1 MPRRLLIVLAGV
13 ASVLSLS
20 LGSAASAS
28 ASQRIDMK
36 VLLLGTST
44 TEPDFASWQAALQ
57 REGVPFEAIV
67 TSPGHAP
74 ITAATLSDTLPSGTQ
89 EAKYQAVIV
98 SVGQLPECTE
108 SGCVSTL
115 SAAEWTALEEY
126 EQAFHVRQ
134 LTGDVYPSTTY
145 GLNTP
150 TSSGALDGTKGT
162 LSTEGKTI
170 FPYLNGPVGMD
181 TFTYGYEATP
191 LTTQATGASFSTL
204 VSGPNSSALVGI
216 YTRPSGVQEMVET
229 FDQNQYQLQAEL
241 LRHGALNWVT
251 RGVYFGEQRN
261 YVEMDIDDTFSP
273 DDAWSVAKH
282 ENEYTNFAAALRIG
296 PTDVDY
302 AAKWSE
308 ENHFRMDQLFNGGNS
323 VVYSEEHPNGPNPG
337 PDPLLAEFQK
347 TDPATGKPYAD
358 SFGWLSHT
366 YDTPVMDVGCA
377 TQNYIE
383 AELNENTNW
392 AAEKP
397 GLTPGTGGLGLTK
410 STDPS
415 VALGAENPQ
424 VFVPGNHSGFANLV
438 PGNPATVDPPELNN
452 AFTNEPEEGKSNGT
466 LAPGSYEYA
475 ITDQFVNSSGAG
487 QTTPSVTKALTVKA
501 GESVTLQ
508 WEAICHASDYLI
520 YRETAGS
527 NKWSLIDT
535 VSTPQSATLPDSSS
549 ANPESTTNVKGGG
562 ETELSFTDTGVTGAS
577 AALPAKN
584 SAVESGWEQNPYFI
598 PALEAVGITA
608 VGDDASK
615 GYPNPARSP
624 VWDRRQL
631 FRLGIRGQRNVPRWN
646 RAGRATSSD
655 QRLLQRLDRGAGG
668 RRVQHSLYARIGRR
682 PVRSELDHDLR
693 DIPGKLLRNHQRRRL
708 ADVPV
713 RDGQRP
719 ATELC
724 PPDEP
729 ARKTATRA
737 GDDGYPAE
745 HA

>member
-1 MPRRLLIVLAGV
+1 MLRRSIVLLLSTVSLFAL
-13 ASVLSLS
+13 AST
-20 LGSAASAS
+20 AASSAS

-44 TEPDFASWQAALQ
+44 SEPDFASWQAALQ

-74 ITAATLSDTLPSGTQ
+74 ITAATLSDTLPGGTQ

-98 SVGQLPECTE
+98 SVGQLPECAAT
-108 SGCVSTL
+108 CVSTL
-115 SAAEWTALEEY
+115 SASEWTALEEY
-126 EQAFHVRQ
+126 EQTFHIRQ
-134 LTGDVYPSTTY
+134 LTGDIFPSATY
-145 GLNTP
+145 GLNAP
-150 TSSGALDGTKGT
+150 TVSGEFAKGTKGT

-170 FPYLNGPVGMD
+170 FPYLNGPVGID

-204 VSGPNSSALVGI
+204 VSGPSSSALVGI
-216 YTRPSGVQEMVET
+216 YTHPNGVQELVET

-323 VVYSEEHPNGPNPG
+323 VVYREEHPNGPNPG

-397 GLTPGTGGLGLTK
+397 G
-410 STDPS
+410 ST
-415 VALGAENPQ
+415 
-424 VFVPGNHSGFANLV
+424 
-438 PGNPATVDPPELNN
+438 
-452 AFTNEPEEGKSNGT
+452 
-466 LAPGSYEYA
+466 
-475 ITDQFVNSSGAG
+475 
-487 QTTPSVTKALTVKA
+487 
-501 GESVTLQ
+501 
-508 WEAICHASDYLI
+508 
-520 YRETAGS
+520 
-527 NKWSLIDT
+527 
-535 VSTPQSATLPDSSS
+535 
-549 ANPESTTNVKGGG
+549 
-562 ETELSFTDTGVTGAS
+562 
-577 AALPAKN
+577 
-584 SAVESGWEQNPYFI
+584 
-598 PALEAVGITA
+598 
-608 VGDDASK
+608 
-615 GYPNPARSP
+615 AR
-624 VWDRRQL
+624 DRR
-631 FRLGIRGQRNVPRWN
+631 PRP
-646 RAGRATSSD
+646 
-655 QRLLQRLDRGAGG
+655 DRE
-668 RRVQHSLYARIGRR
+668 HR
-682 PVRSELDHDLR
+682 PVRGARGREPAGVRARQPLR
-693 DIPGKLLRNHQRRRL
+693 VREPRAGQPGHRRPARIQQRLHQRTGRRQKQRNPRPQG
-708 ADVPV
+708 AMSTRSPTSSSTPRAPV
-713 RDGQRP
+713 RPR
-719 ATELC
+719 
-724 PPDEP
+724 
-729 ARKTATRA
+729 RR
-737 GDDGYPAE
+737 
-745 HA
+745 